1 MLGAFQSGLGLTPWV
16 NQQEQRRDPRNGFPG
31 EGKRTELPASGVLV
45 PSDFG
50 VLFSSLFVLL

>member
-1 MLGAFQSGLGLTPWV
+1 MK
-16 NQQEQRRDPRNGFPG
+16 QQEERRDPRNGFPG
-31 EGKRTELPASGVLV
+31 EGKQTELPGSGVLV